1 MSKKLYFLISF
12 VLALGLAGS
21 ASAQDVTFWTDG
33 SGNHLWCNPA
43 NWDNGLPEF
52 DPDLTSWG
60 TRGVD
65 AIINIPGITE
75 PVLIGPGCEAEA
87 AWVGVGCDNTNT
99 GPGVGLN
106 MTGGTFSA
114 MELTLGEC
122 DGGFGWMTMSG
133 GTIDLVDYCYLAIGS
148 NGGEGRLDMTGGE
161 INALGENFIGSP
173 ALEWAGT
180 LRLPKNEGKCEGNA
194 GVGHIQ
200 LDGGTIR
207 VRILQMAENGTM
219 DITGGVL
226 IITGRDSPEVQSWYG
241 DMWDEV
247 ISEVN
252 EGDLTAYD
260 GNGVVGVVFVEYF
273 DPNEPNEIW
282 VAGRLDLGAVWFP
295 MPYDGAV
302 DRLRDVVLSWQPG
315 DYVQAVDGHEL
326 YFGTSF
332 AEVNSRS
339 VSAIVLSSATY
350 DAGQLETLEL
360 AKTYYWAVDEV
371 NDATTWPG
379 PVWNFTMDRGVA
391 KNPDPLDG
399 AEDVNYLG
407 VTLSWA
413 PGIDAN
419 DVNGHEVYFGTSWG
433 DVDDANTSTAGIYR
447 GPDGVLGPDG
457 NDRYS
462 YVVPGGDLPF
472 ALGETYFWRIDEVNG
487 TNTWKGDV
495 WSFDAEGRAK
505 VVYPADKAGN
515 IPALNLLLR
524 WEAGVGAGSHEV
536 YFGTS
541 KADVTDANTN
551 TAVIYRG
558 PQPLSDVN
566 YPVEDLEVGRPYYWR
581 IDEVNTTTFVE
592 GHVWSFTTGT
602 FLIVDS
608 FEWYETNQELRA
620 VWKDYWSGSLFGL
633 NGAEIKLM
641 TVADDAN
648 MVLGGEKSLEYAFR
662 NRNAKGGAYVGS
674 EARADTANLEIGSD
688 WTVGGVK
695 ALVVNF
701 YGDPCNLKHTYL
713 DGGVHTDGIHQDQLW
728 VAVNDVT
735 GNEGVV
741 QYPDMGAIAEAS
753 WHTWNIS
760 LIDPCFNGVDMNN
773 VANVYIGFGG
783 QKIGQTKKG
792 TGSPGDTVYFDDIRL
807 YPPRCMPS
815 ITGIDNLHALGDFT
829 EDCNTDYFDLEI
841 MVRDWMITDGDV
853 LTENRPAVLTDFPD
867 ETSHWT
873 TDCAVGTGAIEAN
886 EGWNIDVNDPRLFGL
901 ESMSITAWV
910 KQTIDNSWV
919 GVVSSRES
927 YPGCG
932 DDASELGIYGKP
944 YGGPD
949 GLGYDWSCGTE
960 EWTFDAGLDVPIDGT
975 WTFIALSVDPT
986 GATLYMRPTG
996 SALQTGARN
1005 TDAHDVQKNFAD
1017 HFTIGSDD
1025 KGGYFVGKI
1034 DDVRIYAYDLDF
1046 NDVNNLAYQAAE
1058 PNPPPVYWYKFD
1070 ETSGLSAA
1078 DSGTPTTVYGLVL
1091 SPANLVPKD
1100 PNDSEDPNLGTNAF
1114 DPNNLDIINFL
1125 DYRIMAEHWLSGP
1138 FLWPAR
1144 P

>member
-1 MSKKLYFLISF
+1 MSKKLYFLMSF
-12 VLALGLAGS
+12 VLALGLSGAVQAEPIVINNYSFEYDINSVQITELTGWGAVKGWTLRDTTFGGGGMSGWQFVDDEWWDEGYEAADGNVCSFNVTADEPNDPNASCQIIQILDDANAIIAANRRYTLTFNALRIVTTDTPTVYGALFYSLGGVNVPPVNDVILASKETVLMSAPWGEPDYAGWEEVTLAYIALSGAGS
-21 ASAQDVTFWTDG
+21 IGERLGIKLSVPVEDPWLDG
-33 SGNHLWCNPA
+33 YQVVM
-43 NWDNGLPEF
+43 DN
-52 DPDLTSWG
+52 
-60 TRGVD
+60 V
-65 AIINIPGITE
+65 
-75 PVLIGPGCEAEA
+75 
-87 AWVGVGCDNTNT
+87 
-99 GPGVGLN
+99 
-106 MTGGTFSA
+106 
-114 MELTLGEC
+114 
-122 DGGFGWMTMSG
+122 
-133 GTIDLVDYCYLAIGS
+133 
-148 NGGEGRLDMTGGE
+148 RLDYG
-161 INALGENFIGSP
+161 
-173 ALEWAGT
+173 WASG
-180 LRLPKNEGKCEGNA
+180 
-194 GVGHIQ
+194 
-200 LDGGTIR
+200 
-207 VRILQMAENGTM
+207 
-219 DITGGVL
+219 
-226 IITGRDSPEVQSWYG
+226 
-241 DMWDEV
+241 
-247 ISEVN
+247 
-252 EGDLTAYD
+252 AYD
-260 GNGVVGVVFVEYF
+260 L
-273 DPNEPNEIW
+273 DPP
-282 VAGRLDLGAVWFP
+282 
-295 MPYDGAV
+295 
-302 DRLRDVVLSWQPG
+302 DR
-315 DYVQAVDGHEL
+315 
-326 YFGTSF
+326 
-332 AEVNSRS
+332 
-339 VSAIVLSSATY
+339 
-350 DAGQLETLEL
+350 
-360 AKTYYWAVDEV
+360 
-371 NDATTWPG
+371 
-379 PVWNFTMDRGVA
+379 
-391 KNPDPLDG
+391 

-407 VTLSWA
+407 VTLSWL
-413 PGIDAN
+413 PGVWAAN
-419 DVNGHEVYFGTSWG
+419 DVNGHEVYFGTSWAE
-433 DVDDANTSTAGIYR
+433 VNSATTASDPNIYR
-447 GPDGVLGPDG
+447 GTGVGVVSGPDG

-462 YVVPGGDLPF
+462 YVIPGGDLPF
-472 ALGETYFWRIDEVNG
+472 VLGKTYYWRIDEVNENYSPG
-487 TNTWKGDV
+487 PNEPPIPPDYRWKGDV
-495 WSFDAEGRAK
+495 WSFTVEGQAK
-505 VVYPADKAGN
+505 AVYPADRAVD
-515 IPALNLLLR
+515 IPALGLTIR
-524 WEAGVGAGSHEV
+524 WEAGVSAGSHDV

-541 KADVTDANTN
+541 WGDVTDATTAN
-551 TAVIYRG
+551 TALFRG
-558 PQPLSDVN
+558 NQPLSDVN
-566 YPVEDLEVGRPYYWR
+566 YPVEDLDVGEPYFWR
-581 IDEVNTTTFVE
+581 IDEVNDITVK
-592 GHVWSFTTGT
+592 GNVWRFTTGV

-641 TVADDAN
+641 TEADDAN
-648 MVLGGEKSLEYAFR
+648 MVLGGEKSMEYAFR
-662 NRNAKGGAYVGS
+662 NRNAKGGSYVGS
-674 EARADTANLEIGSD
+674 EARADAANLEIGSD
-688 WTVGGVK
+688 WTIGGVK

-741 QYPDMGAIAEAS
+741 QYPDMADIASAS